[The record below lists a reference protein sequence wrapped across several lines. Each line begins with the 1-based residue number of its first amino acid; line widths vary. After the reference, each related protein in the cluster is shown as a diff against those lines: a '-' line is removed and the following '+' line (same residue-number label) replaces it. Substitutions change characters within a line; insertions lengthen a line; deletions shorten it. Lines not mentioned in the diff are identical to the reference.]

1 MTATAARRTTGSALV
16 VSVGATIAAIAG
28 GFDDPPVVRVSL
40 VLLAL
45 APLFAVGLVPALRA
59 ALSLRVALFTS
70 LVLTVVAAIL
80 PPSESHDLWSY
91 AVDGRIV
98 SQYGSSPYVHS
109 PAHYPHDVFLH
120 LVGSGWRTTRSVY
133 GPLFTWTAAA
143 LTGITGPS
151 ELATR
156 LAFQLLA
163 AVAVLVVVVLVA
175 RATRDPIAVL
185 VVGVNP
191 VVAME
196 IVNPGRN
203 DALVGLALLGGVLLL
218 RRRRPL
224 AAVAVLTLAVLVKAA
239 AILALG
245 ALLVWLAARAGRSV
259 AMRAAAL
266 AAAMLVVPY
275 LLAGGLT
282 ALRPLASASDRLSRA
297 SVWQVA
303 RRDGVENLLGAEPA
317 EPVRRVLAWVGP
329 LALVLIA
336 ALALLWVLSR
346 LTDPTPELI
355 AVAALAAFLLGGA
368 YVLASYAMWVLP
380 LVAWRHRAGISRVLV
395 VWSSL
400 LLLAYQSARGMPSS
414 ADDAVV
420 RLGSAVAVACAVVAI
435 VGLSAAAGA
444 RLRRRPTGADDA
456 DAVPM
461 LTP

>member
-1 MTATAARRTTGSALV
+1 MTATAARRATAGALV
-16 VSVGATIAAIAG
+16 VSVAATIAAIAG
-28 GFDDPPVVRVSL
+28 GFDDPPALRASL

-45 APLFAVGLVPALRA
+45 APLFAIGLVPALRA
-59 ALSLRVALFTS
+59 ALSLRVALCTS
-70 LVLTVVAAIL
+70 AALTVTAAIL

-120 LVGSGWRTTRSVY
+120 LVGSGWRSTRSVY

-163 AVAVLVVVVLVA
+163 AVAVLVAVLLVA
-175 RATRDPIAVL
+175 RETRDPIAVL
-185 VVGVNP
+185 VLGVNP

-239 AILALG
+239 AVLALG
-245 ALLVWLAARAGRSV
+245 ALLLWLAARVGRRVAVRAG
-259 AMRAAAL
+259 AL

-282 ALRPLASASDRLSRA
+282 ALRPLASASDRLSGRRSGRSRGATA
-297 SVWQVA
+297 SSTSSA
-303 RRDGVENLLGAEPA
+303 PSPPSRS
-317 EPVRRVLAWVGP
+317 
-329 LALVLIA
+329 A
-336 ALALLWVLSR
+336 ASSR
-346 LTDPTPELI
+346 GSDQSRSSSSPRSRCSGCCRGSPTPPP
-355 AVAALAAFLLGGA
+355 
-368 YVLASYAMWVLP
+368 SC
-380 LVAWRHRAGISRVLV
+380 SRSQH
-395 VWSSL
+395 WP
-400 LLLAYQSARGMPSS
+400 PSS
-414 ADDAVV
+414 
-420 RLGSAVAVACAVVAI
+420 SVAPMC
-435 VGLSAAAGA
+435 S
-444 RLRRRPTGADDA
+444 RRT
-456 DAVPM
+456 
-461 LTP
+461 